1 MEFPGVPADDIDETD
16 LVSSGEALLESL
28 ADHGVEY
35 LFSNLGTDHTPL
47 IEAIS
52 RIRARG
58 EDESLPEVVL
68 CPHEYVAMSAAHGYA
83 AVTGSPQAVLV
94 HVDVGTQNLGG
105 AMHNAHRANVPVF
118 VISGLAPATDSG
130 YLGSR
135 EHVVHYQQDVFDQ
148 PGIVREY
155 CRWVG
160 EYKPPADPD
169 SVVARALERATAE
182 PNGPVYLTATRE
194 ALEARFDDRDSST
207 RTIERAAPSRPT
219 DEMLAELRGRIEAAE
234 NPVVITGQNSDP
246 DALVAFAEAAGAGV
260 VEHAP
265 TRVCFPRDHP
275 LHLGFVPN
283 DVFETADLILLAAID
298 IPWIP
303 ARGSPPADVPVV
315 QFDTNATKA
324 QYPSWNFRID
334 LRIEADPAA
343 TLSALAAELESSA
356 DGREAWE
363 SMAADRRRE
372 ADETLAGHRSDDL
385 LTPAV
390 LSDALNHVVE
400 DDTIL
405 VEDAVTS
412 QTAIL
417 EHVDVTTAGGHFW
430 KGGAGLGWAGAAAVG
445 AKLARPESRVL
456 SLVGDGSYLFSH
468 PSVTAWLSRSMGAP
482 TLTVIYNNS
491 GWRAVQSATLSQY
504 PDGSVATEGLRERTF
519 DPAPDLSAAASV
531 VDAYTAIVD
540 DENAL
545 IGALDEAV
553 VAMDEGRPAILD
565 VHVDDPPA

>member
-1 MEFPGVPADDIDETD
+1 MELPDLPAEDIENTD
-16 LVSSGEALLESL
+16 LVTSGEALLESL

-58 EDESLPEVVL
+58 EETSIPEIVL

-83 AVTGSPQAVLV
+83 AVSGEPQAVLV

-118 VISGLAPATDSG
+118 VISGLAPVTDSG

-155 CRWVG
+155 CRWTG

-169 SVVARALERATAE
+169 SIVARGLERATAD
-182 PNGPVYLTATRE
+182 PSGPVYLTATRE
-194 ALEARFDDRDSST
+194 ALEARFDAPDQPA
-207 RTIERAAPSRPT
+207 RTIERSQPSRPT
-219 DEMLAELRGRIEAAE
+219 DEMLEELGGRLEDAS
-234 NPVVITGQNSDP
+234 NPVVITSQNADP
-246 DALVAFAEAAGAGV
+246 DALVEFAEATGAGV

-265 TRVCFPRDHP
+265 TRICFPRDHP
-275 LHLGFVPN
+275 LHLGFTPN
-283 DVFETADLILLAAID
+283 DVFETADLILLAAVD

-303 ARGSPPADVPVV
+303 ANGHPPADVPVI
-315 QFDTNATKA
+315 QFDSDPTKA
-324 QYPSWNFRID
+324 QYPSWNFRVD
-334 LRIEADPAA
+334 LRLEADSAA
-343 TLSALAAELESSA
+343 TMAALTEHVDAPSS
-356 DGREAWE
+356 GQEAWE
-363 SMAADRRRE
+363 TTASNRRDR
-372 ADETLAGHRSDDL
+372 ANETLSSHRDEGL
-385 LTPAV
+385 LTPEV

-400 DDTIL
+400 SDTIAI
-405 VEDAVTS
+405 EDAVTS

-417 EHVDVTTAGGHFW
+417 EHLDVTTEGGHFW
-430 KGGAGLGWAGAAAVG
+430 KGGAGLGWAGSAAVG
-445 AKLARPESRVL
+445 AKLAQPDSRVL

-468 PSVTAWLSRSMGAP
+468 PTVTAWLSASMNAP
-482 TLTVIYNNS
+482 TLTVIYNNG

-519 DPAPDLSAAASV
+519 DPAPDLPAAATV
-531 VDAYTAIVD
+531 VDAYTATVD
-540 DENAL
+540 DEDAL
-545 IGALDEAV
+545 IAALDEAV
-553 VAMDEGRPAILD
+553 AAMDEGRPAILD
-565 VHVDDPPA
+565 VHVDDPSA